1 MARSSTRPGFPA
13 HRPQS
18 SPRCFCAMEGSK
30 AERRNGIFSSAK
42 TSNGSI
48 TGRLIESEGA
58 RTNTEAPVSF
68 SAGCQYLD
76 IALSFV
82 AGASA
87 RKPAHNPFI
96 QCHRLGAVDA
106 LTQRGGFEKLLAWA
120 A

>member
-1 MARSSTRPGFPA
+1 MARSSTRPGVPVHA
-13 HRPQS
+13 PQTS
-18 SPRCFCAMEGSK
+18 VSCFCAAKGSR
-30 AERRNGIFSSAK
+30 AARRNGIFSSAK

-106 LTQRGGFEKLLAWA
+106 LKPRGGFEK
-120 A
+120 